1 MLRRPPSSTRTDTLF
16 PYTTL
21 VRSVAIDGRRS
32 RRRVQRQHREGHVLP
47 TRGGRAR
54 DRTERPVPV
63 HVLLSRLAR
72 RVAFEQRQP
81 ARGLPDEMRARVALL
96 SRVAPLLHPAG
107 LHAFDRGL
115 HRKWAAWGKSVSCR
129 VELGRA
135 PCPTN

>member
-32 RRRVQRQHREGHVLP
+32 RRRVQRQHREGQVLP

-63 HVLLSRLAR
+63 HDLLSRLER

-81 ARGLPDEMRARVALL
+81 ALGLAEEMRASDDPLARVAALL
-96 SRVAPLLHPAG
+96 PAVGVKAFEDRQSVVSGTSVAVLV
-107 LHAFDRGL
+107 D
-115 HRKWAAWGKSVSCR
+115 
-129 VELGRA
+129 LGGR
-135 PCPTN
+135 